1 MKIGIVHRANV
12 ADVRTL
18 SGVPYFMARALQEH
32 VGEVLYLGPDDSL
45 LTNSIESAGRV
56 INRVSYATFGRR
68 ISTDH
73 HRVLSKR
80 FAHKLGR
87 YLLNCDCDVLF
98 APVASVEIAYLSTD
112 LPVIYYSDA
121 TWDNIVDYYLGC
133 SSLFQFARKE
143 ADWIE
148 AAALGTAA
156 ALIVPSTWAAS
167 SAVGHY
173 NVDPQKVHLIPCG
186 ANFERAEIPPRE
198 AAMKHSQDKGIVLLW
213 IGVDWERKGG
223 SIAHDC
229 LIELLNRGLDAR
241 LVVCGCIPPHRYHHQ
256 KMEIIPFLNKR
267 NAVERERLSQLFLE
281 ANFFLFPTIAE
292 AFGIVLCE
300 ASAHGLPSLV
310 RNTGGVGGAV
320 TDGENGYLMPPD
332 AKGKEYAERILWIL
346 KDTSAY
352 DELVK
357 TSRTA
362 YEERLNWDAW
372 GRLVRPIFEQVAGK
386 KGSRCKA

>member
-1 MKIGIVHRANV
+1 
-12 ADVRTL
+12 
-18 SGVPYFMARALQEH
+18 
-32 VGEVLYLGPDDSL
+32 
-45 LTNSIESAGRV
+45 
-56 INRVSYATFGRR
+56 
-68 ISTDH
+68 
-73 HRVLSKR
+73 
-80 FAHKLGR
+80 
-87 YLLNCDCDVLF
+87 
-98 APVASVEIAYLSTD
+98 
-112 LPVIYYSDA
+112 
-121 TWDNIVDYYLGC
+121 
-133 SSLFQFARKE
+133 
-143 ADWIE
+143 
-148 AAALGTAA
+148 
-156 ALIVPSTWAAS
+156 
-167 SAVGHY
+167 
-173 NVDPQKVHLIPCG
+173 
-186 ANFERAEIPPRE
+186 
-198 AAMKHSQDKGIVLLW
+198 
-213 IGVDWERKGG
+213 
-223 SIAHDC
+223 
-229 LIELLNRGLDAR
+229 
-241 LVVCGCIPPHRYHHQ
+241 
-256 KMEIIPFLNKR
+256 MEIIPFLNKR

-372 GRLVRPIFEQVAGK
+372 GRLARPIFEQVAGK